1 VMKKIL
7 PFVIAFLVAM
17 PVRAE
22 LVIEITRGIENPF
35 KIAVVPFRVKSAGA
49 FDADLA
55 RLIESNLERSGQFV
69 RVRRETML
77 SLPGPDDQIFYRD
90 WRAIDSEYTVVG
102 SLERGSQGLIVR
114 FGLYD
119 VYGEKLVFP
128 MERIPGEIDSLRDI
142 GHYISDRIY
151 EALTGLKG
159 IFSTRLLYVSAERR
173 SEKDQTFKLILSD
186 ADGGRPQTIF
196 QSSEPILSPAW
207 SPDGSRVAY
216 MSFRGKRAGIY
227 VQTLATG
234 EVQKVSDFPGLNSAP
249 SFSPDGRKLVLTL
262 SRDGNPELYVANLRT
277 GQLDRMTNHFAIDTE
292 ASWSPDGRSILFT
305 SSRGGKP
312 QLYMINVSDKTVKR
326 VTFDGDYNSNGA
338 FTPDGKSIVFVHRT
352 NERFHIARMNL
363 KTREIRILTETDLD
377 ESPSVAPNGTMLIYA
392 TSSGSRGLLGLVS
405 MDGRV
410 RVRLPSVSESVREP
424 AWSPFFN

>member
-1 VMKKIL
+1 MRLFMLLITALMVS
-7 PFVIAFLVAM
+7 VSAN
-17 PVRAE
+17 AE
-22 LVIEITRGIENPF
+22 LVIEITRGAENPI

-49 FDADLA
+49 FDVDLA

-69 RVRRETML
+69 RVRRDTML

-102 SLERGSQGLIVR
+102 SVERDNQGLLVR
-114 FGLYD
+114 YKLHD
-119 VYGEKLVFP
+119 VYGERVLFA
-128 MERIPGEIDSLRDI
+128 ERIPDSTDALRDI
-142 GHYISDRIY
+142 GHYISDKIY
-151 EALTGLKG
+151 EALTGIKG

-186 ADGGRPQTIF
+186 ADGGRPRTIF
-196 QSSEPILSPAW
+196 QSSEPILSPSW

-216 MSFRGKRAGIY
+216 MSFQGKRAGIY
-227 VQTLATG
+227 VQTLESG
-234 EVQKVSDFPGLNSAP
+234 DRKKVSEFPGLNSAP
-249 SFSPDGRKLVLTL
+249 AFSPDGRKLVLTL
-262 SRDGNPELYVANLRT
+262 SRDGNPEIYIANLRS
-277 GQLDRMTNHFAIDTE
+277 GELERMTNHFAIDTE
-292 ASWSPDGRSILFT
+292 PSWSPDGRSIMFT

-312 QLYMINVSDKTVKR
+312 QLYMMNTLDKAVKR

-338 FTPDGKSIVFVHRT
+338 FTPDGESIVFVHRT
-352 NERFHIARMNL
+352 NKRFHIARMNL

-392 TSSGSRGLLGLVS
+392 TSDQERGLLGLVS

>member
-1 VMKKIL
+1 MKKIL
-7 PFVIAFLVAM
+7 PFIIAFLVAM
-17 PVRAE
+17 PVHAE
-22 LVIEITRGIENPF
+22 LVIEITRGVENPF
-35 KIAVVPFRVKSAGA
+35 KIAVVPFRVKSAGV

-90 WRAIDSEYTVVG
+90 WAAIDSEYTLVG
-102 SLERGSQGLIVR
+102 SLERDAQGLVVR

-173 SEKDQTFKLILSD
+173 SEKDQTFKLVLSD

-234 EVQKVSDFPGLNSAP
+234 EVRKVSDFPGLNSAP

-277 GQLDRMTNHFAIDTE
+277 GQLDRMTKHFAIDTE

-312 QLYMINVSDKTVKR
+312 QLYMMNVSDKTVKR

-338 FTPDGKSIVFVHRT
+338 FTPDGESIVFVHRT
-352 NERFHIARMNL
+352 NKRFHIARMNL

-392 TSSGSRGLLGLVS
+392 TSNEGKGLLGLVS

>member
-1 VMKKIL
+1 MRFIAIAIAIALAL
-7 PFVIAFLVAM
+7 PAH
-17 PVRAE
+17 AE
-22 LVIEITRGIENPF
+22 LVIEITRGVENPI
-35 KIAVVPFRVKSAGA
+35 KIAVVPFQVKSSGA

-55 RLIESNLERSGQFV
+55 RLIESNLERSGQFR
-69 RVRRETML
+69 RVGRETML
-77 SLPGPDDQIFYRD
+77 SLPGPDDEVFYRD

-102 SLERGSQGLIVR
+102 SIARDDDGFLVR
-114 FGLYD
+114 YALHD
-119 VYGEKLVFP
+119 VYGERILFA
-128 MERIPGEIDSLRDI
+128 ERVPGDSSSLRDI

-151 EALTGLKG
+151 ESLTGLKG
-159 IFSTRLLYVSAERR
+159 IFSTRLLYVTAERR

-186 ADGGRPQTIF
+186 ADGGRPRTIF

-216 MSFRGKRAGIY
+216 MSYRAKRPGIY
-227 VQTLATG
+227 IQTLATG
-234 EVQKVSDFPGLNSAP
+234 EVKRVTSFPGLNSAP

-262 SRDGNPELYVANLRT
+262 SKDGNPELYVANLRT
-277 GQLDRMTNHFAIDTE
+277 GELTRMTKHFAIDTE

-312 QLYMINVSDKTVKR
+312 QLYMMNVASKTIKR

-352 NERFHIARMNL
+352 AKRFHIAQMNL
-363 KTREIRILTETDLD
+363 ITRQISILTETDLD
-377 ESPSVAPNGTMLIYA
+377 ESPSVAPNGTMVIYA
-392 TSSGSRGLLGLVS
+392 TSNNEKSLLGLVS

-424 AWSPFFN
+424 TWSPYFN

>member
-1 VMKKIL
+1 MRLFIWL
-7 PFVIAFLVAM
+7 AMTLMMAM
-17 PVRAE
+17 PARAE
-22 LVIEITRGIENPF
+22 LVIEITRGIENPI

-49 FDADLA
+49 FDVDLA
-55 RLIESNLERSGQFV
+55 RLIEANLERSGQFL
-69 RVRRETML
+69 RVRRDTML

-102 SLERGSQGLIVR
+102 SVENDDQGLLVR
-114 FGLYD
+114 YGLHD

-128 MERIPGEIDSLRDI
+128 IERLSESSDSLRDI

-151 EALTGLKG
+151 EALTGVKG

-196 QSSEPILSPAW
+196 QSSEPILSPSW

-216 MSFRGKRAGIY
+216 MSFKGKRAGIY
-227 VQTLATG
+227 VQTLASG
-234 EVQKVSDFPGLNSAP
+234 EVLKVAEFPGLNSAP
-249 SFSPDGRKLVLTL
+249 SFSPDGRKLVMTL
-262 SRDGNPELYVANLRT
+262 SRDGNAEIYVANLRT
-277 GQLDRMTNHFAIDTE
+277 GELDRMTNHFSIDTE

-312 QLYMINVSDKTVKR
+312 QLYMMNLADKTVKR

-338 FTPDGKSIVFVHRT
+338 YTPDGESIVFVHRT

-392 TSSGSRGLLGLVS
+392 TSDEERGLLGLVS

>member
-1 VMKKIL
+1 MRLFIWL
-7 PFVIAFLVAM
+7 AMALIMAM
-17 PVRAE
+17 PARAE
-22 LVIEITRGIENPF
+22 LVIEITRGIENPI

-49 FDADLA
+49 FDVDLA
-55 RLIESNLERSGQFV
+55 RLIEANLERSGQFL
-69 RVRRETML
+69 RVRRDTML

-102 SLERGSQGLIVR
+102 SVENDDQGLLVR
-114 FGLYD
+114 YGLHD

-128 MERIPGEIDSLRDI
+128 IERLSESSDSLRDI

-151 EALTGLKG
+151 EALTGVKG

-196 QSSEPILSPAW
+196 QSSEPILSPSW

-216 MSFRGKRAGIY
+216 MSFKGKRAGIY
-227 VQTLATG
+227 VQTLASG
-234 EVQKVSDFPGLNSAP
+234 EVLKVAEFPGLNSAP
-249 SFSPDGRKLVLTL
+249 SFSPDGRKLVMTL
-262 SRDGNPELYVANLRT
+262 SRDGNAEIYVANLRT
-277 GQLDRMTNHFAIDTE
+277 GELDRMTNHFSIDTE

-312 QLYMINVSDKTVKR
+312 QLYMMNLADKTVKR

-338 FTPDGKSIVFVHRT
+338 YTPDGESIVFVHRT

-392 TSSGSRGLLGLVS
+392 TSDEERGLLGLVS

>member
-1 VMKKIL
+1 MRLFIWLVM
-7 PFVIAFLVAM
+7 AFMLAM
-17 PVRAE
+17 PARAE
-22 LVIEITRGIENPF
+22 LVIEITRGVENPI

-49 FDADLA
+49 FDVDLA

-69 RVRRETML
+69 RVRRDTML
-77 SLPGPDDQIFYRD
+77 SLPGPEDQIFYRD

-102 SLERGSQGLIVR
+102 SLERDTDGLLVR
-114 FGLYD
+114 FGLHD
-119 VYGEKLVFP
+119 VYGERVLFA
-128 MERIPGEIDSLRDI
+128 ERIPGSSDSLRDI

-249 SFSPDGRKLVLTL
+249 AFSPDGRKLVLTL

-312 QLYMINVSDKTVKR
+312 QLYMMNVSDKTVKR

-338 FTPDGKSIVFVHRT
+338 FTPDGKSIA
-352 NERFHIARMNL
+352 IANRHSMNN
-363 KTREIRILTETDLD
+363 RCILSFITGA
-377 ESPSVAPNGTMLIYA
+377 SQPSTLYI
-392 TSSGSRGLLGLVS
+392 TSTII
-405 MDGRV
+405 
-410 RVRLPSVSESVREP
+410 
-424 AWSPFFN
+424 

>member
-1 VMKKIL
+1 MRLFIWL
-7 PFVIAFLVAM
+7 AM
-17 PVRAE
+17 ALMMAVPARAE
-22 LVIEITRGIENPF
+22 LVIEITRGIENPI

-49 FDADLA
+49 FDVDLA
-55 RLIESNLERSGQFV
+55 RLIEANLERSGQFL
-69 RVRRETML
+69 RVRRDTML

-102 SLERGSQGLIVR
+102 SVESDEKGLLVR
-114 FGLYD
+114 YGLHD

-128 MERIPGEIDSLRDI
+128 IERLSESSDSLRDI

-151 EALTGLKG
+151 EALTGIKG

-227 VQTLATG
+227 VQTLASG
-234 EVQKVSDFPGLNSAP
+234 EVQKVAEFPGLNSAP
-249 SFSPDGRKLVLTL
+249 SFSPDGRKLVMTL
-262 SRDGNPELYVANLRT
+262 SRDGNPEVYVANLRT
-277 GQLDRMTNHFAIDTE
+277 GELDRMTNHFSIDTE
-292 ASWSPDGRSILFT
+292 ASWAPDGRSILFT

-312 QLYMINVSDKTVKR
+312 QLYMMNLADKTVKR

-338 FTPDGKSIVFVHRT
+338 FTPDGESIVFVHRT
-352 NERFHIARMNL
+352 NERFHIAVMNL

-392 TSSGSRGLLGLVS
+392 TSDEEKGLLGLVS

>member
-1 VMKKIL
+1 M
-7 PFVIAFLVAM
+7 
-17 PVRAE
+17 
-22 LVIEITRGIENPF
+22 IEITRGVENPI
-35 KIAVVPFRVKSAGA
+35 KIAVVPFQVKSSGA

-55 RLIESNLERSGQFV
+55 RLIESNLERSGQFR
-69 RVRRETML
+69 RVGRETML
-77 SLPGPDDQIFYRD
+77 SLPGPDDEVFYRD

-102 SLERGSQGLIVR
+102 SIARDDDGFLVR
-114 FGLYD
+114 YALHD
-119 VYGEKLVFP
+119 VYGERILFA
-128 MERIPGEIDSLRDI
+128 ERVPGDSSSLRDI

-151 EALTGLKG
+151 ESLTGLKG
-159 IFSTRLLYVSAERR
+159 IFSTRLLYVTAERR

-186 ADGGRPQTIF
+186 ADGGRPRTIF

-216 MSFRGKRAGIY
+216 MSYRAKRPGIY
-227 VQTLATG
+227 IQTLATG
-234 EVQKVSDFPGLNSAP
+234 EVKRVTSFPGLNSAP

-262 SRDGNPELYVANLRT
+262 SKDGNPELYVANLRT
-277 GQLDRMTNHFAIDTE
+277 GELTRMTKHFAIDTE

-312 QLYMINVSDKTVKR
+312 QLYMMNVASKTIKR

-338 FTPDGKSIVFVHRT
+338 FTPDGESIVFVHRT
-352 NERFHIARMNL
+352 AKRFHIAQMNL
-363 KTREIRILTETDLD
+363 ITRQISILTETDLD
-377 ESPSVAPNGTMLIYA
+377 ESPSVAPNGTMVIYA
-392 TSSGSRGLLGLVS
+392 TSNNEKSLLGLVS

-424 AWSPFFN
+424 TWSPYFN

>member
-1 VMKKIL
+1 MRLFIWLLLALSISL
-7 PFVIAFLVAM
+7 PA
-17 PVRAE
+17 RAE
-22 LVIEITRGIENPF
+22 LVIEITRGAEKPI

-49 FDADLA
+49 FDVDLA
-55 RLIESNLERSGQFV
+55 RLIESNLERSGQFI
-69 RVRRETML
+69 RVHRDTML
-77 SLPGPDDQIFYRD
+77 SLPGPDDEIFYRD

-102 SLERGSQGLIVR
+102 SVERDGRGLLVR
-114 FGLYD
+114 YGLHD
-119 VYGEKLVFP
+119 IYGERTLFA
-128 MERIPGEIDSLRDI
+128 ERIPNSTDSLRDV

-151 EALTGLKG
+151 EALTGIKG

-186 ADGGRPQTIF
+186 ADGGRPRTIF
-196 QSSEPILSPAW
+196 QSSEPILSPSW

-227 VQTLATG
+227 VQTLASG
-234 EVQKVSDFPGLNSAP
+234 KVQKVSEFPGLNSAP

-262 SRDGNPELYVANLRT
+262 SRDGNPEIYIANLRT
-277 GQLDRMTNHFAIDTE
+277 GELRRMTNHFAIDTE
-292 ASWSPDGRSILFT
+292 ASWSPDGRSIMFT

-312 QLYMINVSDKTVKR
+312 QLYMMNVVDKSVKR
-326 VTFDGDYNSNGA
+326 VTFDGDYNSNGS
-338 FTPDGKSIVFVHRT
+338 FTPDGDSIVFVHRA
-352 NERFHIARMNL
+352 NKRFHIARMNR

-392 TSSGSRGLLGLVS
+392 TSDQERGLLGLVS

-410 RVRLPSVSESVREP
+410 RVRLPSISESVREP
-424 AWSPFFN
+424 AWSPYFN

>member
-1 VMKKIL
+1 MRPLMWLVLAFFVAL
-7 PFVIAFLVAM
+7 PA
-17 PVRAE
+17 RAE
-22 LVIEITRGIENPF
+22 LVIEITRGAENPI
-35 KIAVVPFRVKSAGA
+35 KIAVVPFQVTGGGA
-49 FDADLA
+49 FDVDLA
-55 RLIESNLERSGQFV
+55 RLIESNLERSGQFI
-69 RVRRETML
+69 RVRRDTML
-77 SLPGPDDQIFYRD
+77 SLPGPDDTVFYRD
-90 WRAIDSEYTVVG
+90 WRAIDSEYTVIG
-102 SLERGSQGLIVR
+102 SVVKEGDELVVR
-114 FGLYD
+114 FGLHD
-119 VYGEKLVFP
+119 VYGERLLFE
-128 MERIPGEIDSLRDI
+128 ERVPGAPDTLRDI
-142 GHYISDRIY
+142 GHYVSDRIY

-159 IFSTRLLYVSAERR
+159 FFSTRLLYVSAERR

-186 ADGGRPQTIF
+186 ADGGRPRTVF

-234 EVQKVSDFPGLNSAP
+234 DVQQVTSFSGLNSAP
-249 SFSPDGRKLVLTL
+249 AFSPDGRKLVMTL
-262 SRDGNPELYVANLRT
+262 SKDGNPELYVANLRT
-277 GQLDRMTNHFAIDTE
+277 GELERMTNHFAIDTE

-312 QLYMINVSDKTVKR
+312 QLYMLNVADQSVKR

-338 FTPDGKSIVFVHRT
+338 FTPDGESIVFVHRT
-352 NERFHIARMNL
+352 NNRFHIARMNL
-363 KTREIRILTETDLD
+363 ETREMQILTETDLD

-392 TSSGSRGLLGLVS
+392 TSDEGRGLLGLVS

-410 RVRLPSVSESVREP
+410 RVRLPSVTESVREP

>member
-1 VMKKIL
+1 MRLFIL
-7 PFVIAFLVAM
+7 LLLAFPTSI

-22 LVIEITRGIENPF
+22 LVIEITRGAEKPI

-49 FDADLA
+49 FDVDLA

-69 RVRRETML
+69 RVRRDTML
-77 SLPGPDDQIFYRD
+77 SLPGPDDEIFYRD

-102 SLERGSQGLIVR
+102 SVERDNRGLLVR
-114 FGLYD
+114 YSLHD
-119 VYGEKLVFP
+119 IYGERILFA
-128 MERIPGEIDSLRDI
+128 ERIPDSSDSLRDV

-151 EALTGLKG
+151 EALTGIKG

-186 ADGGRPQTIF
+186 ADGGRPRTIF
-196 QSSEPILSPAW
+196 QSSEPILSPSW

-227 VQTLATG
+227 VQTLASG
-234 EVQKVSDFPGLNSAP
+234 EVQKVSEFPGLNSAP

-262 SRDGNPELYVANLRT
+262 SRDGNPEIYIANLRT
-277 GQLDRMTNHFAIDTE
+277 GELERMTDHFAIDTE
-292 ASWSPDGRSILFT
+292 ASWSPDGRSIMFT

-312 QLYMINVSDKTVKR
+312 QLYMMNVADKSVKR

-338 FTPDGKSIVFVHRT
+338 FTPDGESIVFVHRA
-352 NERFHIARMNL
+352 NKRFHIARMNR

-392 TSSGSRGLLGLVS
+392 TSEQGRGLLGLVS

-424 AWSPFFN
+424 AWSPYFN

>member
-1 VMKKIL
+1 VMRQIIALVLALMAIL
-7 PFVIAFLVAM
+7 PAK
-17 PVRAE
+17 AE
-22 LVIEITRGIENPF
+22 LVIEITRGVENPI
-35 KIAVVPFRVKSAGA
+35 KIAVVPFRVKSSGA
-49 FDADLA
+49 FDVDLA

-69 RVRRETML
+69 RVSRDTML

-102 SLERGSQGLIVR
+102 SIERDAKGLLVR
-114 FGLYD
+114 YGLHDVFGERVL
-119 VYGEKLVFP
+119 FA
-128 MERIPGEIDSLRDI
+128 ERIPGSQESLRDI

-151 EALTGLKG
+151 EALTGVKG
-159 IFSTRLLYVSAERR
+159 IFSTRLIYVSAERR

-186 ADGGRPQTIF
+186 ADGGRPRTIF
-196 QSSEPILSPAW
+196 QSSEPILSPKW

-227 VQTLATG
+227 VQTLETG
-234 EVQKVSDFPGLNSAP
+234 EVQKVTDFEGLNSAP
-249 SFSPDGRKLVLTL
+249 AFSPDGRKLVLTL
-262 SRDGNPELYVANLRT
+262 SRDGNPEIYIANLRT
-277 GQLDRMTNHFAIDTE
+277 GELDRMTNHFAIDTE

-312 QLYMINVSDKTVKR
+312 QLYMMNVADKSVKR
-326 VTFDGDYNSNGA
+326 VTFDGDYNSNGS
-338 FTPDGKSIVFVHRT
+338 FTPDGDSIVFVHRT

-392 TSSGSRGLLGLVS
+392 TSDGGRGLLGLVS
-405 MDGRV
+405 MDGSV

-424 AWSPFFN
+424 AWSPFF

>member
-1 VMKKIL
+1 MRFIAIAIAIALAL
-7 PFVIAFLVAM
+7 PAH
-17 PVRAE
+17 AE
-22 LVIEITRGIENPF
+22 LVIEITRGVENPI
-35 KIAVVPFRVKSAGA
+35 KIAVVPFQVKSSGA

-55 RLIESNLERSGQFV
+55 RLIESNLERSGQFR
-69 RVRRETML
+69 RVGRETML
-77 SLPGPDDQIFYRD
+77 SLPGPDDEVFYRD

-102 SLERGSQGLIVR
+102 SIARDDDGFLVR
-114 FGLYD
+114 YALHD
-119 VYGEKLVFP
+119 VYGERILFA
-128 MERIPGEIDSLRDI
+128 ERVPGDSSSLRDI

-151 EALTGLKG
+151 ESLTGLKG
-159 IFSTRLLYVSAERR
+159 IFSTRLLYVTAERR

-186 ADGGRPQTIF
+186 ADGGRPRTIF

-216 MSFRGKRAGIY
+216 MSYRAKRPGIY
-227 VQTLATG
+227 IQTLATG
-234 EVQKVSDFPGLNSAP
+234 EVQRVTSFPGLNSAP

-262 SRDGNPELYVANLRT
+262 SKDGNPELYVANLRT
-277 GQLDRMTNHFAIDTE
+277 GELTRMTKHFAIDTE

-312 QLYMINVSDKTVKR
+312 QLYMMNVASKTIKR

-352 NERFHIARMNL
+352 AKRFHIAQMNL
-363 KTREIRILTETDLD
+363 ITRQISILTETDLD
-377 ESPSVAPNGTMLIYA
+377 ESPSVAPNGTMVIYA
-392 TSSGSRGLLGLVS
+392 TSNNEKSLLGLVS

-424 AWSPFFN
+424 TWSPYFN

>member
-1 VMKKIL
+1 MRLFIWL
-7 PFVIAFLVAM
+7 AMTLMMAM
-17 PVRAE
+17 PARAE
-22 LVIEITRGIENPF
+22 LVIEITRGIENPI

-49 FDADLA
+49 FDVDLA
-55 RLIESNLERSGQFV
+55 RLIETNLERSGQFL
-69 RVRRETML
+69 RVRRDTML

-102 SLERGSQGLIVR
+102 SVERDEKGLLVR
-114 FGLYD
+114 YGLHD
-119 VYGEKLVFP
+119 VYGERLVFP
-128 MERIPGEIDSLRDI
+128 IERLSESSDSLRDI

-151 EALTGLKG
+151 EALTGVKG

-227 VQTLATG
+227 VQTLASG
-234 EVQKVSDFPGLNSAP
+234 EVQKVAEFPGLNSAP
-249 SFSPDGRKLVLTL
+249 SFSPDGRKLVMTL
-262 SRDGNPELYVANLRT
+262 SRDGNAEVYVANLRT
-277 GQLDRMTNHFAIDTE
+277 GELDRMTNHFSIDTE

-312 QLYMINVSDKTVKR
+312 QLYMMNLADKTVKR

-338 FTPDGKSIVFVHRT
+338 FTPDGESIVFVHRT

-377 ESPSVAPNGTMLIYA
+377 ESPSVARMELC
-392 TSSGSRGLLGLVS
+392 
-405 MDGRV
+405 
-410 RVRLPSVSESVREP
+410 
-424 AWSPFFN
+424 

>member
-1 VMKKIL
+1 MRFIAWITIA
-7 PFVIAFLVAM
+7 IAFALPAH
-17 PVRAE
+17 AE
-22 LVIEITRGIENPF
+22 LVIEITRGVENPI
-35 KIAVVPFRVKSAGA
+35 KIAVVPFQVKSSGA

-55 RLIESNLERSGQFV
+55 RLIESNLERSGQFR
-69 RVRRETML
+69 RVGRETML
-77 SLPGPDDQIFYRD
+77 SLPGPDDEVFYRD

-102 SLERGSQGLIVR
+102 SIARDDDGFLVR
-114 FGLYD
+114 YALHD
-119 VYGEKLVFP
+119 VYGERILFA
-128 MERIPGEIDSLRDI
+128 ERVPGDSSSLRDI

-151 EALTGLKG
+151 ESLTGLKG
-159 IFSTRLLYVSAERR
+159 IFSTRLLYVTAERR

-186 ADGGRPQTIF
+186 ADGGRPRTIF

-216 MSFRGKRAGIY
+216 MSYRAKRPGIY
-227 VQTLATG
+227 IQTLATG
-234 EVQKVSDFPGLNSAP
+234 EVKRVTSFPGLNSAP

-262 SRDGNPELYVANLRT
+262 SKDGNPELYVANLRT
-277 GQLDRMTNHFAIDTE
+277 GELTRMTKHFAIDTE

-312 QLYMINVSDKTVKR
+312 QLYMMNVASKTIKR

-352 NERFHIARMNL
+352 AKRFHIAQMNL
-363 KTREIRILTETDLD
+363 ITRQISILTETDLD
-377 ESPSVAPNGTMLIYA
+377 ESPSVAPNGTMVIYA
-392 TSSGSRGLLGLVS
+392 TSNNEKSLLGLVS

-424 AWSPFFN
+424 TWSPYFN

>member
-1 VMKKIL
+1 MRLFIWLAMAFMMAL
-7 PFVIAFLVAM
+7 PA
-17 PVRAE
+17 RAE
-22 LVIEITRGIENPF
+22 LVIEITRGIENPI

-49 FDADLA
+49 FDVDLA
-55 RLIESNLERSGQFV
+55 RLIEANLERSGQFL
-69 RVRRETML
+69 RVRRDTML
-77 SLPGPDDQIFYRD
+77 SLPGPDDQVFYRD

-102 SLERGSQGLIVR
+102 SVERDDQGLLVR
-114 FGLYD
+114 YGLHD

-128 MERIPGEIDSLRDI
+128 IERLSESSDSLRDI

-151 EALTGLKG
+151 EALTGVKG

-227 VQTLATG
+227 VQTLASG
-234 EVQKVSDFPGLNSAP
+234 EVLKVAEFPGLNSAP
-249 SFSPDGRKLVLTL
+249 SFSPDGRKLVMTL
-262 SRDGNPELYVANLRT
+262 SRDGNAEIYVANLRT
-277 GQLDRMTNHFAIDTE
+277 GGLDRMTNHFSIDTE

-312 QLYMINVSDKTVKR
+312 QLYMMNLADKTVKR

-338 FTPDGKSIVFVHRT
+338 YTPDGESIVFVHRT

-392 TSSGSRGLLGLVS
+392 TSDEERGLLGLVS

>member
-1 VMKKIL
+1 MRLFIL
-7 PFVIAFLVAM
+7 LLLAFPTSI

-22 LVIEITRGIENPF
+22 LVIEITRGAEKPI

-49 FDADLA
+49 FDVDLA

-69 RVRRETML
+69 RVRRDTML
-77 SLPGPDDQIFYRD
+77 SLPGPDDEIFYRD

-102 SLERGSQGLIVR
+102 SVERDNRGLLVR
-114 FGLYD
+114 YSLHD
-119 VYGEKLVFP
+119 IYGERILFA
-128 MERIPGEIDSLRDI
+128 ERIPDSSDSLRDV

-151 EALTGLKG
+151 EALTGIKG

-186 ADGGRPQTIF
+186 ADGGRPRTIF
-196 QSSEPILSPAW
+196 QSSEPILSPSW

-227 VQTLATG
+227 VQTLASG
-234 EVQKVSDFPGLNSAP
+234 EVQKVSEFPGLNSAP

-262 SRDGNPELYVANLRT
+262 SRDVNPEIYIANLRT
-277 GQLDRMTNHFAIDTE
+277 GELERMTDHFAIDTE
-292 ASWSPDGRSILFT
+292 ASWSPDGRSIMFT

-312 QLYMINVSDKTVKR
+312 QLYMMNVADKSVKR

-338 FTPDGKSIVFVHRT
+338 FTPDGESIVFVHRA
-352 NERFHIARMNL
+352 NKRFHIARMNR

-392 TSSGSRGLLGLVS
+392 TSEQGRGLLGLVS

-424 AWSPFFN
+424 AWSPYFN

>member
-1 VMKKIL
+1 MRFIAIAIAIALAL
-7 PFVIAFLVAM
+7 PAH
-17 PVRAE
+17 AE
-22 LVIEITRGIENPF
+22 LVIEITRGVENPI
-35 KIAVVPFRVKSAGA
+35 KIAVVPFQVKSSGA

-55 RLIESNLERSGQFV
+55 RLIESNLERSGQFR
-69 RVRRETML
+69 RVGRETML
-77 SLPGPDDQIFYRD
+77 SLPGPDDEVFYRD

-102 SLERGSQGLIVR
+102 SIARDDDDGFLVR
-114 FGLYD
+114 YALHD
-119 VYGEKLVFP
+119 VYGERILFA
-128 MERIPGEIDSLRDI
+128 ERVPGDSSSLRDI

-151 EALTGLKG
+151 ESLTGLKG
-159 IFSTRLLYVSAERR
+159 IFSTRLLYVTAERR

-186 ADGGRPQTIF
+186 ADGGRPRTIF

-216 MSFRGKRAGIY
+216 MSYRAKRPGIY
-227 VQTLATG
+227 IQTLATG
-234 EVQKVSDFPGLNSAP
+234 EVKRVTSFPGLNSAP

-262 SRDGNPELYVANLRT
+262 SKDGNPELYVANLRT
-277 GQLDRMTNHFAIDTE
+277 GELTRMTKHFAIDTE

-312 QLYMINVSDKTVKR
+312 QLYMMNVASKTIKR

-338 FTPDGKSIVFVHRT
+338 FTPDGESIVFVHRT
-352 NERFHIARMNL
+352 AKRFHIAQMNL
-363 KTREIRILTETDLD
+363 ITRQISILTETDLD
-377 ESPSVAPNGTMLIYA
+377 ESPSVAPNGTMVIYA
-392 TSSGSRGLLGLVS
+392 TSNNEKSLLGLVS

-424 AWSPFFN
+424 TWSPYFN

>member
-1 VMKKIL
+1 MRLFIWL
-7 PFVIAFLVAM
+7 AMALIMAM
-17 PVRAE
+17 PARAE
-22 LVIEITRGIENPF
+22 LVIEITRGIENPI

-49 FDADLA
+49 FDVDLA
-55 RLIESNLERSGQFV
+55 RLIEANLERSGQFL
-69 RVRRETML
+69 RVRRDTML
-77 SLPGPDDQIFYRD
+77 SLPGPDDQVFYRD

-102 SLERGSQGLIVR
+102 SVERDDQGLLVR
-114 FGLYD
+114 YGLHD

-128 MERIPGEIDSLRDI
+128 IERLSESSDSLRDI

-151 EALTGLKG
+151 EALTGVKG

-227 VQTLATG
+227 VQTLASG
-234 EVQKVSDFPGLNSAP
+234 EVLKVAEFPGLNSAP
-249 SFSPDGRKLVLTL
+249 SFSPDGRKLVMTL
-262 SRDGNPELYVANLRT
+262 SRDGNAEIYVANLRT
-277 GQLDRMTNHFAIDTE
+277 GGLDRMTNHFSIDTE

-312 QLYMINVSDKTVKR
+312 QLYMMNLADKTVKR

-338 FTPDGKSIVFVHRT
+338 YTPDGESIVFVHRT

-392 TSSGSRGLLGLVS
+392 TSDDERGLLGLVS

>member
-1 VMKKIL
+1 MRLFIWLAMAFMMAL
-7 PFVIAFLVAM
+7 PA
-17 PVRAE
+17 RAE
-22 LVIEITRGIENPF
+22 LVIEITRGIENPI

-49 FDADLA
+49 FDVDLA
-55 RLIESNLERSGQFV
+55 RLIEANLERSGQFL
-69 RVRRETML
+69 RVRRDTML
-77 SLPGPDDQIFYRD
+77 SLPGPDDQVFYRD

-102 SLERGSQGLIVR
+102 SVERDDQGLLVR
-114 FGLYD
+114 YGLHD

-128 MERIPGEIDSLRDI
+128 IERLSESSDSLRDI

-151 EALTGLKG
+151 EALTGVKG

-227 VQTLATG
+227 VQTLASG
-234 EVQKVSDFPGLNSAP
+234 EVLKVAEFPGLNSAP
-249 SFSPDGRKLVLTL
+249 SFSPDGRKLVMTL
-262 SRDGNPELYVANLRT
+262 SRDGNAEIYVANLRT
-277 GQLDRMTNHFAIDTE
+277 GELDRMTNHFSIDTE

-312 QLYMINVSDKTVKR
+312 QLYMMNLADKTVKR

-338 FTPDGKSIVFVHRT
+338 YTPDGESIVFVHRT

-392 TSSGSRGLLGLVS
+392 TSDEERGLLGLVS

>member
-1 VMKKIL
+1 MRLFIWLVM
-7 PFVIAFLVAM
+7 AFTLAM
-17 PVRAE
+17 PARAE
-22 LVIEITRGIENPF
+22 LVIEITRGVENPI

-49 FDADLA
+49 FDVDLA

-69 RVRRETML
+69 RVRRDTML
-77 SLPGPDDQIFYRD
+77 SLPGPEDQIFYRD

-102 SLERGSQGLIVR
+102 SLERDTDGLLVR
-114 FGLYD
+114 FGLHD
-119 VYGEKLVFP
+119 VYGERVLFA
-128 MERIPGEIDSLRDI
+128 ERIPGSSDSLRDI

-292 ASWSPDGRSILFT
+292 ASWSLDGRSILFT

-326 VTFDGDYNSNGA
+326 GAFEGDYNSNGA
-338 FTPDGKSIVFVHRT
+338 LTRDGKSIVFVHRT

-377 ESPSVAPNGTMLIYA
+377 ESPSVAPNGTMLIYS
-392 TSSGSRGLLGLVS
+392 TSSGGQGLLGLVS

>member
-1 VMKKIL
+1 
-7 PFVIAFLVAM
+7 
-17 PVRAE
+17 
-22 LVIEITRGIENPF
+22 
-35 KIAVVPFRVKSAGA
+35 
-49 FDADLA
+49 
-55 RLIESNLERSGQFV
+55 
-69 RVRRETML
+69 ML
-77 SLPGPDDQIFYRD
+77 SLPGPEDQIFYRD

-102 SLERGSQGLIVR
+102 SLERDTDGLLVR
-114 FGLYD
+114 FGLHD
-119 VYGEKLVFP
+119 VYGERVLFA
-128 MERIPGEIDSLRDI
+128 ERIPGSSDSLRDI

-312 QLYMINVSDKTVKR
+312 QLYMMNVSDKTVKR

-338 FTPDGKSIVFVHRT
+338 FTPDGESIVFVHRT

-392 TSSGSRGLLGLVS
+392 TSDEERGLLGLVS

>member
-1 VMKKIL
+1 MRLCIWLITALMVSMS
-7 PFVIAFLVAM
+7 A
-17 PVRAE
+17 RAE
-22 LVIEITRGIENPF
+22 LVIEITRGAENPI

-49 FDADLA
+49 FDVDLA
-55 RLIESNLERSGQFV
+55 RLIESNLERSGQFI
-69 RVRRETML
+69 RVRRDTML

-102 SLERGSQGLIVR
+102 SVERDSQGLLVR
-114 FGLYD
+114 YGLHD
-119 VYGEKLVFP
+119 VYGERVLFA
-128 MERIPGEIDSLRDI
+128 ERIPDSTDSLRDI
-142 GHYISDRIY
+142 GHYISDKIY
-151 EALTGLKG
+151 ESLTGIKG

-173 SEKDQTFKLILSD
+173 SEKDQTFRLILSD
-186 ADGGRPQTIF
+186 ADGGRPRTIF
-196 QSSEPILSPAW
+196 QSSEPILSPSW

-227 VQTLATG
+227 VQTLKSG
-234 EVQKVSDFPGLNSAP
+234 DVKKVSEFPGLNSAP
-249 SFSPDGRKLVLTL
+249 AFSPDGRKLALTL
-262 SRDGNPELYVANLRT
+262 SRDGNPEIYIANLRS
-277 GQLDRMTNHFAIDTE
+277 GELERMTNHFAIDTE
-292 ASWSPDGRSILFT
+292 ASWSPDGRSIMFT

-312 QLYMINVSDKTVKR
+312 QLYMMNASDKAVKR

-338 FTPDGKSIVFVHRT
+338 FTPDGESIVFVHRA
-352 NERFHIARMNL
+352 NKRFHIARMNL

-392 TSSGSRGLLGLVS
+392 TSDQERGLLGLVS

>member
-1 VMKKIL
+1 MRLFIWL
-7 PFVIAFLVAM
+7 AMTLMMAM
-17 PVRAE
+17 PARAE
-22 LVIEITRGIENPF
+22 LVIEITRGIENPI

-49 FDADLA
+49 FDVDLA
-55 RLIESNLERSGQFV
+55 RLIETNLERSGQFR
-69 RVRRETML
+69 RVRRDTML

-102 SLERGSQGLIVR
+102 SVERDDRGLLVR
-114 FGLYD
+114 YGLHD
-119 VYGEKLVFP
+119 VYGERLVFP
-128 MERIPGEIDSLRDI
+128 IERLSESSDSLRDI

-151 EALTGLKG
+151 EALTGVKG

-227 VQTLATG
+227 VQTLASG
-234 EVQKVSDFPGLNSAP
+234 EVQKVAEFPGLNSAP
-249 SFSPDGRKLVLTL
+249 SFSPDGRKLVMTL
-262 SRDGNPELYVANLRT
+262 SRDGNAEVYVANLRT
-277 GQLDRMTNHFAIDTE
+277 GELDRMTNHFSIDTE

-312 QLYMINVSDKTVKR
+312 QLYMMNLADKTVKR

-338 FTPDGKSIVFVHRT
+338 FTPDGESIVFVHRT

-392 TSSGSRGLLGLVS
+392 TSDEEKGLLGLVS